1 MLQPFGWPTPPLLS
15 GSWHEIDPDLAR
27 EFRDLLVSSQIRCT
41 PLVYAGAMRRY
52 RVRPLAFWPGWM
64 WVDALV
70 DTKQG
75 AASAAFL
82 YGPYG
87 AHELDGTSA
96 LIHDVNEG
104 GALDVST
111 ADLAADYLRFFC
123 SAVRGDEG
131 PFFLIEDSE
140 RFALLSGSA
149 FPDAGLAAHARPVA
163 VRQTA
168 TGWDLEAFVYYGD
181 ALFASRFS
189 LDATGLVEMI
199 DDEPLFTGVATPQI
213 DYDGLVSRPRTA
225 GGMA

>member
-1 MLQPFGWPTPPLLS
+1 MDPGVRRRSPCSCLRGMNVDFSCRSAVWPPIPVRDRSGWGIIMLQPFGWPTPPLLS

-87 AHELDGTSA
+87 EHELDGTSA

-104 GALDVST
+104 GALRSEEHTYELQSLMRNSYAV
-111 ADLAADYLRFFC
+111 FC
-123 SAVRGDEG
+123 
-131 PFFLIEDSE
+131 LKKN
-140 RFALLSGSA
+140 
-149 FPDAGLAAHARPVA
+149 
-163 VRQTA
+163 T
-168 TGWDLEAFVYYGD
+168 T
-181 ALFASRFS
+181 
-189 LDATGLVEMI
+189 
-199 DDEPLFTGVATPQI
+199 
-213 DYDGLVSRPRTA
+213 
-225 GGMA
+225 

>member
-1 MLQPFGWPTPPLLS
+1 
-15 GSWHEIDPDLAR
+15 
-27 EFRDLLVSSQIRCT
+27 
-41 PLVYAGAMRRY
+41 MRRY

-123 SAVRGDEG
+123 SAVRGR
-131 PFFLIEDSE
+131 SE
-140 RFALLSGSA
+140 EHTSELQSLMRNSY
-149 FPDAGLAAHARPVA
+149 A
-163 VRQTA
+163 V
-168 TGWDLEAFVYYGD
+168 FC
-181 ALFASRFS
+181 
-189 LDATGLVEMI
+189 
-199 DDEPLFTGVATPQI
+199 
-213 DYDGLVSRPRTA
+213 
-225 GGMA
+225 

>member
-1 MLQPFGWPTPPLLS
+1 MRLS
-15 GSWHEIDPDLAR
+15 
-27 EFRDLLVSSQIRCT
+27 
-41 PLVYAGAMRRY
+41 

-82 YGPYG
+82 YGTYG
-87 AHELDGTSA
+87 AHELDVTSA

-111 ADLAADYLRFFC
+111 ADPAADYLRFFC

-140 RFALLSGSA
+140 QIGR
-149 FPDAGLAAHARPVA
+149 
-163 VRQTA
+163 
-168 TGWDLEAFVYYGD
+168 
-181 ALFASRFS
+181 ASCRER
-189 LDATGLVEMI
+189 VCQY
-199 DDEPLFTGVATPQI
+199 V
-213 DYDGLVSRPRTA
+213 
-225 GGMA
+225 